1 MSKANSP
8 GEKSRQEGRARRI
21 DKLTKRAEMGDKKA
35 ISLVG
40 KELNSESATWE
51 QMGNLAFKAKRAMVQ
66 TAVGNDKI
74 FQEAVY
80 REMAKMHEEL
90 AGPAPTPLERL
101 LVERV
106 LLCWLHV
113 HYADAIYAQ
122 QIKNLNREW
131 GEYLQRRQDRAHRRY
146 LSSIR
151 TLAQVRRL
159 LTPPVQVNVGAQQMN
174 VVQVS
179 KSRGT

>member
-1 MSKANSP
+1 MSKSITP
-8 GEKSRQEGRARRI
+8 GEKSRREGKARKI
-21 DKLTKRAEMGDKKA
+21 AKLVKRAEMGDKKA
-35 ISLVG
+35 ISLVR
-40 KELNSESATWE
+40 KELNSESVWE
-51 QMGNLAFKAKRAMVQ
+51 QMGNLAFHAKEAMVKA
-66 TAVGNDKI
+66 TVGNDKI
-74 FQEAVY
+74 LQEAVHQ
-80 REMAKMHEEL
+80 EMARMHEEL

-113 HYADAIYAQ
+113 HYADVIYAQ
-122 QIKNLNREW
+122 KMKDLSREW
-131 GEYLQRRQDRAHRRY
+131 GEYFQRRQDRAHRRY

-179 KSRGT
+179 KSSET